1 LGTHPKSTTFWG
13 VKVGQILLKTTKIG
27 QFYKVPELRTLHGK
41 FDPQKEDFRWGT
53 RKRPFGVW
61 GQILLKVGAS
71 FINSDSAETFVDVAN
86 PHHSTSL
93 MLSDG
98 GHR

>member
-1 LGTHPKSTTFWG
+1 MLKSD
-13 VKVGQILLKTTKIG
+13 QNS
-27 QFYKVPELRTLHGK
+27 KVPGLRALHGK

-86 PHHSTSL
+86 PQHH
-93 MLSDG
+93 
-98 GHR
+98 